1 MNMVMMHMWFYQGA
15 ECVFLFRP
23 FLTTNHGEYF
33 AGLVVT
39 FILSVMIEFLSFAML
54 SIKVQSEKEGTI
66 NPIVGRILSVLLYG
80 LQMLIALAVML
91 LVMTFNALICLM
103 VVLGVVTGYAMFG
116 FLRLDLQS
124 QIKDSSF
131 HAVAEKCCT

>member
-1 MNMVMMHMWFYQGA
+1 
-15 ECVFLFRP
+15 
-23 FLTTNHGEYF
+23 
-33 AGLVVT
+33 
-39 FILSVMIEFLSFAML
+39 MIEFLSFAML

-124 QIKDSSF
+124 QVKDSSF